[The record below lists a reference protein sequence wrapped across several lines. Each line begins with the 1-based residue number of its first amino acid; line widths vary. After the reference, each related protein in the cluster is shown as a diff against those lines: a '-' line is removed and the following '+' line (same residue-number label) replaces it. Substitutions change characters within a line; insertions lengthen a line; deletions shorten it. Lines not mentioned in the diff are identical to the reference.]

1 MSRVAGGPVLPIAE
15 CFAEMTRI
23 CGVANRSAN
32 LVSSRRRVRYTR
44 LFLPAPFKLLCY
56 IRHRIHSLTLLCRF
70 ALVAS

>member
-32 LVSSRRRVRYTR
+32 LVSSRRRVVAFAIRVSSC
-44 LFLPAPFKLLCY
+44 LLL
-56 IRHRIHSLTLLCRF
+56 SNSSV
-70 ALVAS
+70 ALGIVSIL